1 MVTEEPSVVAAASYA
16 SKLIKRSGGFTTKI
30 HDRQMIGQVALFDV
44 PDKATAA
51 SKIQAASQKLIDIA
65 KEAYP
70 SIVKRGVVLASS
82 GLKPRRFP
90 HCLLGS

>member
-1 MVTEEPSVVAAASYA
+1 
-16 SKLIKRSGGFTTKI
+16 
-30 HDRQMIGQVALFDV
+30 MIGQVALFDV

-70 SIVKRGVVLASS
+70 SIVKRG
-82 GLKPRRFP
+82 GGPRKLWTESQGRFP